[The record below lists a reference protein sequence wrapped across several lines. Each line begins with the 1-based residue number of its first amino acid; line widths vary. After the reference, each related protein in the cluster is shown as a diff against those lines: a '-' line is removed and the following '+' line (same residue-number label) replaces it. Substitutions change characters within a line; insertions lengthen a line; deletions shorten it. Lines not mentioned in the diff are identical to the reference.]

1 MGGVAPSAGSKVLSG
16 GRRRCDWSSLCASWA
31 RPLLKQWQMIL
42 DCRIGANIEGI
53 KKASARAVLRGCG
66 LNAGP
71 RPNVSIRSMRARW
84 RQKRGRR
91 PAHWLPVYPATNR
104 VDQLEVQN
112 PESGSPSRRRMCRA
126 RSWASSIS
134 ASSSMVRTFR
144 PRISQ
149 RPADMTDSTFSV
161 FNELTNPACAS

>member
-53 KKASARAVLRGCG
+53 KKASARDVLRGCG

-71 RPNVSIRSMRARW
+71 RPNVSIRGRLRCGLTAWVIFVLAFAMAS
-84 RQKRGRR
+84 RG
-91 PAHWLPVYPATNR
+91 
-104 VDQLEVQN
+104 
-112 PESGSPSRRRMCRA
+112 
-126 RSWASSIS
+126 
-134 ASSSMVRTFR
+134 
-144 PRISQ
+144 
-149 RPADMTDSTFSV
+149 
-161 FNELTNPACAS
+161 